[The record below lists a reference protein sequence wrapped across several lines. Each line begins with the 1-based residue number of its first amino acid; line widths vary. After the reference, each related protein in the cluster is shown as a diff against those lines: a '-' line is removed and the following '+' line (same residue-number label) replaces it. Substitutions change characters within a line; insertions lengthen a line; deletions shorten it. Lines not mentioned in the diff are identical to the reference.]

1 MILGSLSSWEEHLK
15 YEDSIIVEAIEDLR
29 GILQQDPEV
38 GRIDIRGNEIYV
50 SIMALDAKSPE
61 GHPAEKHET
70 YIDVHYLIEGE
81 ETIGWS
87 PLLEGIEPIKPYDV
101 EGEYALYAPSSEEI
115 LLSLKP
121 GMFAVFFPH
130 DVHRPGMGKLGTK
143 IKKAVIK
150 IHIDLLN
157 SNK

>member
-1 MILGSLSSWEEHLK
+1 MILGSLSSWREHIK
-15 YEDSIIVEAIEDLR
+15 YEDAVIVEAIEELKAILAHDPDL
-29 GILQQDPEV
+29 
-38 GRIDIRGNEIYV
+38 GRIEIRGNEMYA
-50 SIMALDAKSPE
+50 SIMALEAKSLKE
-61 GHPAEKHET
+61 QVAEKHET

-87 PLLEGIEPIKPYDV
+87 PLQEGIEPIKPYDV

-130 DVHRPGMGKLGTK
+130 DVHRPGMGQPGMK

-157 SNK
+157 A